1 MKDSFILYN
10 SFYEPIKT
18 LKNEQLGKLF
28 RAIFNYTINGEITQ
42 EDDILIAFMFIKNQ
56 LDIDNEKYL
65 KICER
70 NKMNGQKGGRP
81 KKPEKPNGLYGNP
94 IIPKKPDNDND
105 NVNVNVINNTLS
117 GKVDEIITYLN
128 QPDTDEP
135 IRSFTKTSKST
146 RSKISAR
153 LKEGFT
159 VDDFKDVIFYKY
171 NQWVKKPVQFNNG
184 VTSETYYRPDTLFST
199 NFENY
204 LQEYRKKSK

>member
-1 MKDSFILYN
+1 MRESFVFYK
-10 SFYEPIKT
+10 SFYDSIKE
-18 LKNEQLGKLF
+18 LDPNDQAKIYN
-28 RAIFNYTINGEITQ
+28 AIFEYEYYQREPELSGVAKSIFTLILPQLEANNKRYENG
-42 EDDILIAFMFIKNQ
+42 K
-56 LDIDNEKYL
+56 
-65 KICER
+65 
-70 NKMNGQKGGRP
+70 KGGRP
-81 KKPEKPNGLYGNP
+81 KKETKEKPKNNQ
-94 IIPKKPDNDND
+94 KETKVKPNVNVND
-105 NVNVNVINNTLS
+105 NVNVNVINNNLS
-117 GKVDEIITYLN
+117 SKVDEIITYLN

-159 VDDFKDVIFYKY
+159 IDDFKDVIFYKY

-204 LQEYRKKSK
+204 LQEYREKSK